1 MFEFL
6 RSAIQFIAPVFVIA
20 TMLNVGLTQ
29 KPSDIS
35 RHLKNWSFVL
45 KMLLANFVFAPLLM
59 ILALHFAPFDPALKA
74 GLLIFSLG
82 AGAPLLI
89 KLTQTAQHE
98 VALGAAVMMLL
109 TVVTVVY
116 MPIVLPLV
124 VSGVSVDAMAVGKS
138 LLLQLLVPIGIGM
151 LLVQFLPGAMN
162 RLQPWVARIGNIAL
176 YALIVVTL
184 VGYYPNL
191 LEIVGQGA
199 FLVGLAFVGA
209 AFGLGYLA
217 GWGKD
222 HLEDI
227 GGLGTAQRNT
237 AAGVIIALQNFSNPN
252 VLVMLT
258 LANMLGIV
266 MLLLIAKALS
276 RDNRITVGNVSNAN

>member
-1 MFEFL
+1 
-6 RSAIQFIAPVFVIA
+6 
-20 TMLNVGLTQ
+20 MLNVGLTQ
-29 KPSDIS
+29 RLSDII
-35 RHLKNWSFVL
+35 RHLKNWTFVV
-45 KMLLANFVFAPLLM
+45 KMLLANFVFAPLVM
-59 ILALHFAPFDPALKA
+59 IVALHFAPFDQPLKA

-89 KLTQTAQHE
+89 KLTQTAEHE

-109 TVVTVVY
+109 TVVTVPY

-124 VSGVSVDAMAVGKS
+124 LSGVNVDAIAVGKS
-138 LLLQLLVPIGIGM
+138 LLLQLLVPIAVGM
-151 LLVQFLPGAMN
+151 LLVQFVPEAMKK
-162 RLQPWVARIGNIAL
+162 LQPWVGRIGNLAL

-184 VGYYPNL
+184 IGYYPNL
-191 LEIVGQGA
+191 LEIIGKGA
-199 FLVGLAFVGA
+199 FLVGLAFVGV

-217 GWGKD
+217 GFGKD

-237 AAGVIIALQNFSNPN
+237 AAGVIIALENFSNPN

-266 MLLLIAKALS
+266 MLLLIAKMLS
-276 RDNRITVGNVSNAN
+276 RDNRVTVGHA

>member
-1 MFEFL
+1 MVEFL
-6 RSAIQFIAPVFVIA
+6 RSTIQFIAPVFIIS

-29 KPSDIS
+29 RLSDIAQ
-35 RHLKNWSFVL
+35 HLKNWPFVL

-59 ILALHFAPFDPALKA
+59 IVALHFAPFDPALKA

-89 KLTQTAQHE
+89 KLTQTAEHE

-116 MPIVLPLV
+116 MPIVLPMVL
-124 VSGVSVDAMAVGKS
+124 SGVSVDAVAVAKS
-138 LLLQLLVPIGIGM
+138 LLMQLLLPIGAGM
-151 LLVQFLPGAMN
+151 LLAQFVPGVVKKV
-162 RLQPWVARIGNIAL
+162 QPWVGKLGSIAL

-191 LEIVGQGA
+191 LDIVGKGA

-217 GWGKD
+217 GAGKD

-237 AAGVIIALQNFSNPN
+237 AAGVIIALENFSNPN

-276 RDNRITVGNVSNAN
+276 RDNRVTVGNA

>member
-6 RSAIQFIAPVFVIA
+6 RSAIQFIAPVFVIS

-29 KPSDIS
+29 KPSDIAG
-35 RHLKNWSFVL
+35 HLKNWTFVV
-45 KMLLANFVFAPLLM
+45 KMLLANFLFAPLLM
-59 ILALHFAPFDPALKA
+59 IVALHFAPFDPALKA

-89 KLTQTAQHE
+89 KLTQTAEHD
-98 VALGAAVMMLL
+98 VSLGAAVMMLL
-109 TVVTVVY
+109 TVVTVIY

-124 VSGVSVDAMAVGKS
+124 LSGVSVDAVSVAKS
-138 LLLQLLVPIGIGM
+138 LLLQLLLPIGVGM
-151 LLVQFLPGAMN
+151 LLAQFLPG
-162 RLQPWVARIGNIAL
+162 LVKKSQPWIARLGNIAL

-217 GWGKD
+217 GAGKD

-237 AAGVIIALQNFSNPN
+237 AAGVIIALENFSNPN

-266 MLLLIAKALS
+266 MLLFIAKALS
-276 RDNRITVGNVSNAN
+276 RDNRITVGNA

>member
-1 MFEFL
+1 
-6 RSAIQFIAPVFVIA
+6 
-20 TMLNVGLTQ
+20 
-29 KPSDIS
+29 
-35 RHLKNWSFVL
+35 
-45 KMLLANFVFAPLLM
+45 
-59 ILALHFAPFDPALKA
+59 
-74 GLLIFSLG
+74 
-82 AGAPLLI
+82 
-89 KLTQTAQHE
+89 
-98 VALGAAVMMLL
+98 
-109 TVVTVVY
+109 
-116 MPIVLPLV
+116 MPI
-124 VSGVSVDAMAVGKS
+124 GV
-138 LLLQLLVPIGIGM
+138 GM
-151 LLVQFLPGAMN
+151 LLVQFMPGVVKK
-162 RLQPWVARIGNIAL
+162 LQPWVGRLANIAL

-217 GWGKD
+217 GAGKD

-237 AAGVIIALQNFSNPN
+237 AAGVIIALENFSNPN

-266 MLLLIAKALS
+266 MLLIIAKALS
-276 RDNRITVGNVSNAN
+276 RDNRVTVGNA

>member
-1 MFEFL
+1 MFDFL
-6 RSAIQFIAPVFVIA
+6 RSAIQVIAPVFVIA

-29 KPSDIS
+29 RPAEIA
-35 RHLKNWSFVL
+35 RHLKNWPFVI

-59 ILALHFAPFDPALKA
+59 IVALHFAPFDPALKA

-89 KLTQTAQHE
+89 KLTQTAEHE

-109 TVVTVVY
+109 TVVTVIY

-124 VSGVSVDAMAVGKS
+124 LSGLSVDGIAVGKS
-138 LLLQLLVPIGIGM
+138 LLLQLLLPIGVGM
-151 LLVQFLPGAMN
+151 LLAQFIPSVAKK
-162 RLQPWVARIGNIAL
+162 LQPWVSKVGNIAL

-191 LEIVGQGA
+191 IEIVGKGA

-217 GWGKD
+217 GAGKD

-237 AAGVIIALQNFSNPN
+237 AAGVIIALENFSNPN

-266 MLLLIAKALS
+266 MLLFIAKALS
-276 RDNRITVGNVSNAN
+276 RDNRVTVGNA

>member
-6 RSAIQFIAPVFVIA
+6 RSAIQFIAPVFIIS

-29 KPSDIS
+29 KLSDIAQ
-35 RHLKNWSFVL
+35 HLKNWPFVL

-59 ILALHFAPFDPALKA
+59 IVALRLAPFDPALKA

-109 TVVTVVY
+109 TVVTVPY

-124 VSGVSVDAMAVGKS
+124 LSGVSVDAVAVAKS
-138 LLLQLLVPIGIGM
+138 LLLQLLLPIVAGM
-151 LLVQFLPGAMN
+151 LLAQFLPGVV
-162 RLQPWVARIGNIAL
+162 RKFQPWVGKLGTIAL
-176 YALIVVTL
+176 YALILVTL

-191 LEIVGQGA
+191 LDIVGQGA

-217 GWGKD
+217 GKGKD

-266 MLLLIAKALS
+266 MLLFIAKALS
-276 RDNRITVGNVSNAN
+276 RDNRVSVGNA

>member
-6 RSAIQFIAPVFVIA
+6 RSAIQVVAPVFVIA

-29 KPSDIS
+29 KPSAIAG
-35 RHLKNWSFVL
+35 HLKNWPFVI

-59 ILALHFAPFDPALKA
+59 IVALYFVPFDPSLKA

-89 KLTQTAQHE
+89 KLTQTAEHD
-98 VALGAAVMMLL
+98 VSLGAAVMMLL

-124 VSGVSVDAMAVGKS
+124 LSGISVDAFTVAQS
-138 LLLQLLVPIGIGM
+138 LLLQLLLPIGVGI
-151 LLVQFLPGAMN
+151 LAAQFMPGVVTKV
-162 RLQPWVARIGNIAL
+162 QPWVGRLGNIAL
-176 YALIVVTL
+176 YALIVITL

-191 LEIVGQGA
+191 LDIVGKGA
-199 FLVGLAFVGA
+199 FLVGLAFVAA

-217 GWGKD
+217 GSGKD

-237 AAGVIIALQNFSNPN
+237 AAGVIIALENFSDPN

-266 MLLLIAKALS
+266 MLLFIAKALS
-276 RDNRITVGNVSNAN
+276 RDNRITVGTVSN

>member
-6 RSAIQFIAPVFVIA
+6 RSVIQYVAPVFVIS

-29 KPSDIS
+29 KPSAIAE
-35 RHLKNWSFVL
+35 HLKNWPFVI

-59 ILALHFAPFDPALKA
+59 IIALYFAPFDPALKA

-89 KLTQTAQHE
+89 KLTQTAAHE

-124 VSGVSVDAMAVGKS
+124 LTGVSVDALGVGKS
-138 LLLQLLVPIGIGM
+138 LLLQLILPIGVGM
-151 LLVQFLPGAMN
+151 LAAQFLPGLVEK
-162 RLQPWVARIGNIAL
+162 LQPWVGRLGSIAL

-191 LEIVGQGA
+191 LDIIGKGA
-199 FLVGLAFVGA
+199 FLVGLAFVAA

-217 GWGKD
+217 GYGKD
-222 HLEDI
+222 HLEDV

-237 AAGVIIALQNFSNPN
+237 AAGVIIALQNFSDPN

-266 MLLLIAKALS
+266 MLLFIAKTLS
-276 RDNRITVGNVSNAN
+276 RDNRVTVGTVTN

>member
-6 RSAIQFIAPVFVIA
+6 RSAIQYIAPVFIIS

-29 KPSDIS
+29 RMSDIAQ
-35 RHLKNWSFVL
+35 HLKNWPFVL

-59 ILALHFAPFDPALKA
+59 IVALHFAPFDPALKA

-89 KLTQTAQHE
+89 KLTQTAEHE

-116 MPIVLPLV
+116 MPIVLPMVL
-124 VSGVSVDAMAVGKS
+124 SGVSVDAVAVAKS
-138 LLLQLLVPIGIGM
+138 LLMQLLLPIVAGM
-151 LLVQFLPGAMN
+151 LLAQFVPGVVKKV
-162 RLQPWVARIGNIAL
+162 QPWVGKLGSIAL

-191 LEIVGQGA
+191 LDIVGKGA

-217 GWGKD
+217 GAGKD

-237 AAGVIIALQNFSNPN
+237 AAGVIIALENFSNPN

-266 MLLLIAKALS
+266 MLMLIAKALS
-276 RDNRITVGNVSNAN
+276 RDNRVTVGNA

>member
-6 RSAIQFIAPVFVIA
+6 RGAVQFIAPIFVIS

-29 KPSDIS
+29 KPSDIAK
-35 RHLKNWSFVL
+35 HLNNRSFVL

-59 ILALHFAPFDPALKA
+59 IVALYFAPFDPALKA

-89 KLTQTAQHE
+89 KLTQTAEHE
-98 VALGAAVMMLL
+98 IALGAAVMMLL
-109 TVVTVVY
+109 MVVTVGF
-116 MPIVLPLV
+116 MPVVLPMIL
-124 VSGVSVDAMAVGKS
+124 SGISVDAGAVARS
-138 LLLQLLVPIGIGM
+138 LLLQLLLPIGVGM
-151 LLVQFLPGAMN
+151 LAAQFMPTLAKKA
-162 RLQPWVARIGNIAL
+162 QPWVGGLGNVAL

-191 LEIVGQGA
+191 FNIIGTGA
-199 FLVGLAFVGA
+199 FMVGLAFVAA

-217 GWGKD
+217 GAGKD

-237 AAGVIIALQNFSNPN
+237 AAGVIIAVENFKDPN
-252 VLVMLT
+252 VFVMLT

-266 MLLLIAKALS
+266 MLLFIAKALS
-276 RDNRITVGNVSNAN
+276 RDNKVKVEAV

>member
-1 MFEFL
+1 MFEAL
-6 RSAIQFIAPVFVIA
+6 RSAIQFIAPVFVIS

-29 KPSDIS
+29 KPADIGQ
-35 RHLKNWSFVL
+35 HLKNWPFVI
-45 KMLLANFVFAPLLM
+45 KMLLANFLFAPLLM
-59 ILALHFAPFDPALKA
+59 IIALHFAPFDPALKA

-89 KLTQTAQHE
+89 KLTQTAEHE

-116 MPIVLPLV
+116 MPIVLPV
-124 VSGVSVDAMAVGKS
+124 VLSGVSVDAVAVAKS
-138 LLLQLLVPIGIGM
+138 LLLQLLLPIGVGM
-151 LLVQFLPGAMN
+151 LLAQFMPGIMKKV
-162 RLQPWVARIGNIAL
+162 QPWVARLGNIAL
-176 YALIVVTL
+176 YALIVITL

-191 LEIVGQGA
+191 LNIVGKGA

-217 GWGKD
+217 GAGKD

-237 AAGVIIALQNFSNPN
+237 AAGVIIALENFSDPN

-266 MLLLIAKALS
+266 MLLFIAKALS
-276 RDNRITVGNVSNAN
+276 RDNRVTVGTV

>member
-6 RSAIQFIAPVFVIA
+6 RSVIQFVAPVFIIS

-29 KPSDIS
+29 KPSAIAE
-35 RHLKNWSFVL
+35 HLKNWPFVI

-59 ILALHFAPFDPALKA
+59 IIALYFAPFDPALKA

-89 KLTQTAQHE
+89 KLTQTAEHE

-124 VSGVSVDAMAVGKS
+124 LTGVSVDALAVARS
-138 LLLQLLVPIGIGM
+138 LLLQLILPIGVGM
-151 LLVQFLPGAMN
+151 LAVRFIPGLVKKV
-162 RLQPWVARIGNIAL
+162 QPWVGRLGSIAL
-176 YALIVVTL
+176 YVLILVTL

-191 LEIVGQGA
+191 LDIIGTGA
-199 FLVGLAFVGA
+199 FLLGLAFVGA

-217 GWGKD
+217 GAGKD

-237 AAGVIIALQNFSNPN
+237 AAGVIIALENFSNPN

-266 MLLLIAKALS
+266 LLLFIAKALS
-276 RDNRITVGNVSNAN
+276 RDNTVTVGTVSN

>member
-29 KPSDIS
+29 KPSDIAQ
-35 RHLKNWSFVL
+35 HLKNWPFIL

-59 ILALHFAPFDPALKA
+59 IVALHFAPFDPALKA

-124 VSGVSVDAMAVGKS
+124 LSGVSVDAMQVAKS
-138 LLLQLLVPIGIGM
+138 LLLQLLLPIGAGM
-151 LLVQFLPGAMN
+151 LLVQFLPGPMKTV
-162 RLQPWVARIGNIAL
+162 QPWIARLGNIAL

-191 LEIVGQGA
+191 LEIVGRGA

-217 GWGKD
+217 GAGKD

-237 AAGVIIALQNFSNPN
+237 AAGVIVALENFSNPN

-258 LANMLGIV
+258 LANMLGIM

-276 RDNRITVGNVSNAN
+276 RDNRVTVGNA

>member
-6 RSAIQFIAPVFVIA
+6 RSAIQFVAPVFVIS

-29 KPSDIS
+29 KPSAIAG
-35 RHLKNWSFVL
+35 HLKNWPFVI
-45 KMLLANFVFAPLLM
+45 KMLLANFIFAPLLM
-59 ILALHFAPFDPALKA
+59 IVALYFVPFDPALKA

-89 KLTQTAQHE
+89 KLTQTAEHD

-109 TVVTVVY
+109 TVGTVIF
-116 MPIVLPLV
+116 MPIVLPMVLT
-124 VSGVSVDAMAVGKS
+124 GVSIDAFTVAKS
-138 LLLQLLVPIGIGM
+138 LLLQLLLPIGVGM
-151 LLVQFLPGAMN
+151 LAAQFMPGLVKK
-162 RLQPWVARIGNIAL
+162 LQPWVARLGNIAL

-191 LEIVGQGA
+191 LEIIGKGA

-217 GWGKD
+217 GAGKD

-237 AAGVIIALQNFSNPN
+237 AAGVIIALENFSDPN

-266 MLLLIAKALS
+266 LLLFIAKVLS
-276 RDNRITVGNVSNAN
+276 RDNRITVGTVSN